1 METVEA
7 SQAPRAQ
14 ALRALRS
21 AIGSGTWG
29 PGEVLPSERDL
40 AESLA
45 INRGAV
51 RWALAALEAEGLTQN
66 SGPRTRVVTHRA
78 SRLAGGADPLMSNA
92 VAVVSEPPPALDES
106 PDLPELRGWLS
117 AVVRGCLHGLA
128 REGFHPLLI
137 NPDHLHKHAGQG
149 AASLPLGALLPE
161 VKTGPIAGPLA
172 CTGWL
177 ARVPA
182 VAYGGHPALAAIDRV
197 TSNHELGAYRLTQW
211 LLRQGRRRL
220 VEVWPVEGG
229 YWLEARHAGYARA
242 LREAGLEPAVP
253 AHCPSF
259 RRSPDS
265 SETFERESRAFAG
278 SLVDRL
284 VGESSADAFLV
295 HSDGDVS
302 RVASAC
308 RLCGK
313 EPNRD
318 VWLAGYDNYAAALR
332 SEPFTVALPLVTVDK
347 RNFAAGE
354 AMVRLLAER
363 IAGKLPSDPQVRVLD
378 PELVV
383 LGPAET
389 RAS

>member
-1 METVEA
+1 MSKIEA
-7 SQAPRAQ
+7 SHAPRAQ
-14 ALRALRS
+14 ALRALRT
-21 AIGSGTWG
+21 AIRSGSWG
-29 PGEVLPSERDL
+29 PGDVLPSERDL
-40 AESLA
+40 ADSLA

-66 SGPRTRVVTHRA
+66 NGPRTRMVTHGA
-78 SRLAGGADPLMSNA
+78 SRLADGADPLMSNV
-92 VAVVSEPPPALDES
+92 VAVISAPPPAMDEP

-128 REGFHPLLI
+128 REGLHPLLV
-137 NPDHLHKHAGQG
+137 NPEHVCKHSSQG
-149 AASLPLGALLPE
+149 VASLPLGALLPE
-161 VKTGPIAGPLA
+161 IKTEPIAGPLA

-182 VAYGGHPALAAIDRV
+182 VAYGGHPALAAVDRV
-197 TSNHELGAYRLTQW
+197 VSDHEQGAYLLAQW
-211 LLRQGRRRL
+211 LVRQGRRRL
-220 VEVWPVEGG
+220 VEVWPSEGG
-229 YWLEARHAGYARA
+229 YWLEARHAGHVRA
-242 LREAGLEPAVP
+242 LREAGLEPVEA
-253 AHCPSF
+253 ARCPSF
-259 RRSPDS
+259 LRPPDS
-265 SETFERESRAFAG
+265 AETFERESRAFAG

-284 VGESSADAFLV
+284 VGDASADAFLV

-302 RVASAC
+302 RVAAAC
-308 RLCGK
+308 RLCGR

-332 SEPFTVALPLVTVDK
+332 SEPFTVALPLATVDK

-363 IAGKLPSDPQVRVLD
+363 IAGKLPSDPQVRVLA

-383 LGPAET
+383 LNPSGE
-389 RAS
+389 RH